1 MVNVSR
7 LASVLKKKFNIQKGD
22 RVLIY
27 MPMVIEAAFAML
39 ACARIGATHSVVFGG
54 FAAKELAS
62 RIDDCT
68 PKLIIL
74 ASTGL
79 EPGKRIPYAPIVD
92 EALSYCQKVDGKSM
106 PRLIKQRQEMN
117 GELKSGELNKMYYD
131 YDELFNNELEQ
142 AECVSL
148 PSTHPLYIL
157 YTSGTTG

>member
-1 MVNVSR
+1 
-7 LASVLKKKFNIQKGD
+7 
-22 RVLIY
+22 

-74 ASTGL
+74 SSCGL
-79 EPGKRIPYAPIVD
+79 EPGKRIPYQPIVD
-92 EALSYCQKVDGKSM
+92 EALSYCMNTDSESM
-106 PRLIKQRQEMN
+106 PRLIKQRDEKN
-117 GELKSGELNKMYYD
+117 GELRAEELNNMYHD
-131 YDELFNNELEQ
+131 YDELFDAEEEL
-142 AECVSL
+142 AECESL